1 LTKSAADGDV
11 LCVNEVSEGRVR
23 VVAGERAVGA
33 GGVAVLMIVRRIAV
47 LRMIAVLGDVS
58 RHTQRL
64 IKTSSSG
71 SQVLTSITP
80 MSSSNGMPT

>member
-33 GGVAVLMIVRRIAV
+33 GGVAVLVIVRR
-47 LRMIAVLGDVS
+47 IAVLGDVS